1 MEGYFYIVDRLKELI
16 KVKGFQ
22 VAPAELEALLLQH
35 PHIND
40 VAVIGVDDERSGE
53 LPRAF
58 VVRSSDDLTEQ
69 QVEDYVK
76 GRVAEHKQ
84 LKGGVKFIKEIPK
97 SPSGK
102 ILRRLLKDN

>member
-1 MEGYFYIVDRLKELI
+1 MIHMMMMSLLI
-16 KVKGFQ
+16 TQ
-22 VAPAELEALLLQH
+22 
-35 PHIND
+35 
-40 VAVIGVDDERSGE
+40 GVDDERSGE

-76 GRVAEHKQ
+76 GRVAEYKQ

-97 SPSGK
+97 SASGK
-102 ILRRLLKDN
+102 IQRRLLKNC

>member
-1 MEGYFYIVDRLKELI
+1 MIHMMMMS
-16 KVKGFQ
+16 
-22 VAPAELEALLLQH
+22 LLTTQ
-35 PHIND
+35 
-40 VAVIGVDDERSGE
+40 GVDDERSGE

-76 GRVAEHKQ
+76 GRVAEYKQ

-97 SPSGK
+97 SASGK
-102 ILRRLLKDN
+102 IQRRLLKSC

>member
-1 MEGYFYIVDRLKELI
+1 MQGIT
-16 KVKGFQ
+16 
-22 VAPAELEALLLQH
+22 
-35 PHIND
+35 
-40 VAVIGVDDERSGE
+40 DERSGE

-69 QVEDYVK
+69 QVEDYVR

-97 SPSGK
+97 SASGK
-102 ILRRLLKDN
+102 IQRRLLKTN

>member
-1 MEGYFYIVDRLKELI
+1 MIHMMMS
-16 KVKGFQ
+16 
-22 VAPAELEALLLQH
+22 LLSIQ
-35 PHIND
+35 
-40 VAVIGVDDERSGE
+40 GVDDERSGE

-76 GRVAEHKQ
+76 GRVTEHKQ

>member
-1 MEGYFYIVDRLKELI
+1 MIHMMMS
-16 KVKGFQ
+16 
-22 VAPAELEALLLQH
+22 LLTTQ
-35 PHIND
+35 
-40 VAVIGVDDERSGE
+40 GVDDERSGE

-76 GRVAEHKQ
+76 GRVVEYKQ

-102 ILRRLLKDN
+102 ILRRLLKQ

>member
-1 MEGYFYIVDRLKELI
+1 MIHMMMS
-16 KVKGFQ
+16 
-22 VAPAELEALLLQH
+22 LLTTQ
-35 PHIND
+35 
-40 VAVIGVDDERSGE
+40 GVDDERSGE

-76 GRVAEHKQ
+76 GRVVEYKQ

-102 ILRRLLKDN
+102 ILRRLLRKI

>member
-1 MEGYFYIVDRLKELI
+1 MIHMMM
-16 KVKGFQ
+16 
-22 VAPAELEALLLQH
+22 LLTMQ
-35 PHIND
+35 
-40 VAVIGVDDERSGE
+40 GVERSGK
-53 LPRAF
+53 LPQAF

-97 SPSGK
+97 SASGK
-102 ILRRLLKDN
+102 IL

>member
-1 MEGYFYIVDRLKELI
+1 MIHMMMS
-16 KVKGFQ
+16 
-22 VAPAELEALLLQH
+22 LLSTQ
-35 PHIND
+35 
-40 VAVIGVDDERSGE
+40 GVDDERSGE

-76 GRVAEHKQ
+76 GRVVEYKQ

-102 ILRRLLKDN
+102 ILRRLLKH

>member
-1 MEGYFYIVDRLKELI
+1 MIHMMMMMMS
-16 KVKGFQ
+16 
-22 VAPAELEALLLQH
+22 LLTTQ
-35 PHIND
+35 
-40 VAVIGVDDERSGE
+40 GVDDERSGE

-76 GRVAEHKQ
+76 GRVVGYKQ

-102 ILRRLLKDN
+102 ILRRLLKQT